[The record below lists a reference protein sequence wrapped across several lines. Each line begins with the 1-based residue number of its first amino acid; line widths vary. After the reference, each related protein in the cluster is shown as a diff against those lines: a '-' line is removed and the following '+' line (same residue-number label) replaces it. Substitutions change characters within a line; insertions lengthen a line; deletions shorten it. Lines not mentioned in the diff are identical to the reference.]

1 MDGAGNCDANAS
13 GGGGRFRA
21 EEGLRCTA
29 DERLGRA
36 AEESLLGLGVGV
48 SEKPR
53 LFLRVGVESKALT
66 LEDFVC

>member
-1 MDGAGNCDANAS
+1 MDGAGSCDANAS
-13 GGGGRFRA
+13 GGRGKSNTD
-21 EEGLRCTA
+21 EGLRCAA